1 MLRRDSA
8 SGGYGFFM
16 VKVLAVIPARF
27 GSTRLAGKPLALIDG
42 KPMVRVAY
50 ESVVATDL
58 FDEIVVATDDERIRE
73 VIADTGGRVVMTRAD
88 HASGTDRVAEVAQQS
103 DADVVVNIQ
112 GDLPF
117 VTSGLVSPLVGTM
130 CSEPS
135 IPMATIAVPLND
147 RGRWENP
154 NVVKVVTDER
164 GFALYF
170 SRAPIPAR
178 RDLENDKGGRAA
190 FALQHVGIY
199 GYRRNFL
206 LQFTSWP
213 PGRLEAVERLEQ
225 LRALERGAK
234 IFVATVS
241 EGVVE
246 VDTAE
251 DLARA
256 NEVAG
261 AHRLDGEGWGNHE

>member
-1 MLRRDSA
+1 
-8 SGGYGFFM
+8 M

-27 GSTRLAGKPLALIDG
+27 GSTRLAGKPLALIHG
-42 KPMVRVAY
+42 KPMVRVVY
-50 ESVVATDL
+50 ESVAATEL
-58 FDEIVVATDDERIRE
+58 FDEIVVATDDERIRDAIE
-73 VIADTGGRVVMTRAD
+73 HAGGRAVMTRPD
-88 HASGTDRVAEVAQQS
+88 HESGTDRVAEVAETS
-103 DADVVVNIQ
+103 DADVVVNVQ

-117 VTSGLVSPLVGTM
+117 VTNALLSPLVGTM

-135 IPMATIAVPLND
+135 IPMATIAVPLLD
-147 RGRWENP
+147 RGQWLNP

-178 RDLENDKGGRAA
+178 RDPENDATGRSA
-190 FALQHVGIY
+190 FGLRHVGVY

-206 LQFTSWP
+206 LQFASWP
-213 PGRLEAVERLEQ
+213 PGRLEALERLEQ

-256 NEVAG
+256 NQVAAG
-261 AHRLDGEGWGNHE
+261 HVGWVEEGGEP

>member
-1 MLRRDSA
+1 
-8 SGGYGFFM
+8 
-16 VKVLAVIPARF
+16 
-27 GSTRLAGKPLALIDG
+27 
-42 KPMVRVAY
+42 MVRVVY
-50 ESVVATDL
+50 ESVAATEL
-58 FDEIVVATDDERIRE
+58 FDEVVVATDDERIRNAIE
-73 VIADTGGRVVMTRAD
+73 DVGGRAVMTRSD
-88 HASGTDRVAEVAQQS
+88 HESGTDRVAEVAETS
-103 DADVVVNIQ
+103 DADVVVNVQ

-117 VTSGLVSPLVGTM
+117 VTSALLSPLVGTM

-135 IPMATIAVPLND
+135 IPMATIAVPLHD
-147 RGRWENP
+147 RGQWLNP

-178 RDLENDKGGRAA
+178 RDPENDAMGRSE
-190 FALQHVGIY
+190 FGLRHVGIY

-206 LQFTSWP
+206 LQFASWP
-213 PGRLEAVERLEQ
+213 PGRLEALERLEQ

-241 EGVVE
+241 DGVVE
-246 VDTAE
+246 VDTAD

-256 NEVAG
+256 NQIAAG
-261 AHRLDGEGWGNHE
+261 HAG

>member
-1 MLRRDSA
+1 
-8 SGGYGFFM
+8 M

-50 ESVVATDL
+50 ESVVATEL
-58 FDEIVVATDDERIRE
+58 FDDVVVATDDERICRA
-73 VIADTGGRVVMTRAD
+73 IADARGRVVMTRAD
-88 HASGTDRVAEVAQQS
+88 HASGTDRVAEVAQKS

-117 VTSGLVSPLVGTM
+117 VTSALVSPLVGTM

-135 IPMATIAVPLND
+135 IPMATVAVPLHD
-147 RGRWENP
+147 RERWQNP

-178 RDLENDKGGRAA
+178 RDPENDESGGPAL
-190 FALQHVGIY
+190 ALQHVGIY

-213 PGRLEAVERLEQ
+213 PGRLEGVERLEQ
-225 LRALERGAK
+225 LRALERGAR

-256 NEVAG
+256 NQIAAG
-261 AHRLDGEGWGNHE
+261 HAAQTEEGGEL

>member
-1 MLRRDSA
+1 
-8 SGGYGFFM
+8 M

-27 GSTRLAGKPLALIDG
+27 GSTRLAGKPLALIQG
-42 KPMVRVAY
+42 RPMVRVVY
-50 ESVVATDL
+50 ESVVATEL
-58 FDEIVVATDDERIRE
+58 FDDVVVATDDERIRKAVE
-73 VIADTGGRVVMTRAD
+73 DAGGRAVMTRTD
-88 HASGTDRVAEVAQQS
+88 HASGTDRVAEVTEKS
-103 DADVVVNIQ
+103 DAEVVVNIQ

-117 VTSGLVSPLVGTM
+117 VTRALVSPLVGTM

-135 IPMATIAVPLND
+135 IPMATIAVPLRD
-147 RGRWENP
+147 RERWRNP

-178 RDLENDKGGRAA
+178 RDPQDDEGGSSA

-213 PGRLEAVERLEQ
+213 PGRLEGVERLEQ

-234 IFVATVS
+234 IFVAAVS
-241 EGVVE
+241 EEVVE

-256 NEVAG
+256 NQIAAG
-261 AHRLDGEGWGNHE
+261 HAAWIGEGGEP

>member
-1 MLRRDSA
+1 
-8 SGGYGFFM
+8 M

-50 ESVVATDL
+50 ESVVATEL
-58 FDEIVVATDDERIRE
+58 FDDVVVATDDERICRA
-73 VIADTGGRVVMTRAD
+73 IADARGRVVMTRAD
-88 HASGTDRVAEVAQQS
+88 HASGTDRVAEVAQKS

-117 VTSGLVSPLVGTM
+117 VTSALVSPLVGTM

-135 IPMATIAVPLND
+135 IPMATIAVPLRD
-147 RGRWENP
+147 PERWRDP
-154 NVVKVVTDER
+154 NVVKVVTDDR

-170 SRAPIPAR
+170 SRTPIPAR
-178 RDLENDKGGRAA
+178 RDPEDDQSGGPA

-206 LQFTSWP
+206 LQFTAWP
-213 PGRLEAVERLEQ
+213 PGRLEGVERLEQ
-225 LRALERGAK
+225 LRALERGAR
-234 IFVATVS
+234 IFVATVL
-241 EGVVE
+241 ERVVE

-256 NEVAG
+256 NQIAAG
-261 AHRLDGEGWGNHE
+261 YAALSREEWGEP

>member
-1 MLRRDSA
+1 
-8 SGGYGFFM
+8 M
-16 VKVLAVIPARF
+16 VKVLAVIPARL

-50 ESVVATDL
+50 ESVVATEL
-58 FDEIVVATDDERIRE
+58 FDDVVVATDDERICKA
-73 VIADTGGRVVMTRAD
+73 IGDAGGRAVMTRAD
-88 HASGTDRVAEVAQQS
+88 HASGTDRVAEVAQES

-117 VTSGLVSPLVGTM
+117 VTSALVSPLVGTM

-135 IPMATIAVPLND
+135 IPMATIAVPLDD
-147 RGRWENP
+147 RVRWQNA

-178 RDLENDKGGRAA
+178 RDPENDQSGGRA

-213 PGRLEAVERLEQ
+213 SGRLEAVERLEQ
-225 LRALERGAK
+225 LRALERGVR

-256 NEVAG
+256 NQIAAG
-261 AHRLDGEGWGNHE
+261 RAA